1 MDNVLTERPN
11 AEDTPADSV
20 AIILDGHYSPPPEDN
35 NGKSWIRTSVIIQAG
50 PKKLYEMWRD
60 VEAAPAWHERIVEV
74 RATGNNT
81 YHWVMR
87 DEPGEKTLEWDFE
100 ILADEPEKRIVWRAL
115 SGEPYSAGVV
125 TFEAAPGGRGTMVTI
140 LEQFRVGKLSRMWE
154 TITGRDPK
162 QSAIENLRHF
172 KALAETGEIPRIEPQ
187 PHGDRGLIARMKRSM
202 YGEQI
207 ATPPGI
213 TAATSPHDVAEN

>member
-1 MDNVLTERPN
+1 
-11 AEDTPADSV
+11 
-20 AIILDGHYSPPPEDN
+20 
-35 NGKSWIRTSVIIQAG
+35 
-50 PKKLYEMWRD
+50 
-60 VEAAPAWHERIVEV
+60 
-74 RATGNNT
+74 
-81 YHWVMR
+81 
-87 DEPGEKTLEWDFE
+87 
-100 ILADEPEKRIVWRAL
+100 
-115 SGEPYSAGVV
+115 
-125 TFEAAPGGRGTMVTI
+125 
-140 LEQFRVGKLSRMWE
+140 MWE

-162 QSAIENLRHF
+162 QSTIENLRHF